1 MDQRY
6 NVLLKTIELLRAELD
21 EIVNNADNLTSSE
34 VVKKSQELDRYLTE
48 YYMLLKQIKEENQNK
63 KGSGHVVKIV
73 FPSTAGEVIP
83 YFHSPR
89 PGGSCWK

>member
-21 EIVNNADNLTSSE
+21 EIVNNTDSLTSSE

-48 YYMLLKQIKEENQNK
+48 YYMLLKQIKEEN
-63 KGSGHVVKIV
+63 
-73 FPSTAGEVIP
+73 
-83 YFHSPR
+83 R
-89 PGGSCWK
+89 